1 MKLQFEM
8 YRILGISF
16 DVSVEEVFFGHLSS
30 YELVFGVFYRADCG
44 KVALHIFKFLSYY

>member
-16 DVSVEEVFFGHLSS
+16 GVNVEEAFFGHLSS
-30 YELVFGVFYRADCG
+30 NELVFSVFYRADCDR
-44 KVALHIFKFLSYY
+44 VSLHIFKFLSYY

>member
-16 DVSVEEVFFGHLSS
+16 GVNDEEVFFGHLSS
-30 YELVFGVFYRADCG
+30 DELAFSVFYHADFG
-44 KVALHIFKFLSYY
+44 KVLLHLFKFLYYY